1 MKDRWAEH
9 DKFMGVILTVMV
21 LVLLPLGP
29 MQLQPDGVSKILL
42 KAVIFAS
49 YCGVALNLAGERLL
63 AWYKDK
69 HGWPR
74 VKRVFLAVV
83 TTVSLCFLAAV
94 SVQMVVRDTTEV
106 EDVHAVVVLLYIGAV
121 AFGVFCSVPTLVKL
135 WAGALRNGELE
146 QTK

>member
-1 MKDRWAEH
+1 MKGKLAEH
-9 DKFMGVILTVMV
+9 HRFLGVVLTVMV

-29 MQLQPDGVSKILL
+29 MQLQPEAVSQILL

-49 YCGVALNLAGERLL
+49 YCGVALNLAGVRLL
-63 AWYKDK
+63 AWYKDR

-83 TTVSLCFLAAV
+83 TTVSLCFLAAA

-106 EDVHAVVVLLYIGAV
+106 EDVHAVVVLLYTGAV
-121 AFGVFCSVPTLVKL
+121 AFGVFCSVPALVKL
-135 WAGALRNGELE
+135 WGGAIRNGDWE